1 MTKKILIIGAVAAGP
16 KAACRAKRLMQDAEI
31 TVIDMDNLI
40 SYGGCGIP
48 FYVSGE
54 VADEK
59 SLRSTTYHML
69 RDEGYFTDCKGV
81 NILTRTKALSINR
94 KEKTV
99 LVKNLDSGNEEEL
112 KYDNLVLAT
121 GSSPN
126 ILPIAGN
133 NLDGVFAISDL
144 HKAIEI
150 KERLA
155 KGQVSN
161 AVIIGGGA
169 IGLEMA
175 EAFADMWG
183 INTTVIEFMPQL
195 LPRILPKTIAMM
207 LEKHL
212 KDKGIT
218 VHTGMAA
225 KEIKGIDGKV
235 TAVVTGTEEI
245 PTDIVVMAAGVR
257 PRSELARD
265 AGLNVSQTGGIV
277 VNNRM
282 QTSDPAIYA
291 CGDCVEILNPLTG
304 KRTIAPMGSLANRE
318 GRVVGDNLAGIPS
331 TFNGWVGSFIMKAF
345 DICVGGTGLSIEAA
359 RAEGYDAIEGLSCS
373 YDRTHFYPESSL
385 MFLTLVV
392 DRKTSRILGLQGY
405 ANMGDA
411 LLARINAVAAILD
424 KHPVVEDISNME
436 LAYAPPFATA
446 VDTLNFAAYISDNML
461 SGKLRTVELED
472 FLNWMDG
479 KTDNPDWMVLDV
491 RHEREAR
498 PFVKKFADKWISVPY
513 NKVRYEMDKIPKNKN
528 LIIMCNAAGRSYE
541 IQCFLDGKDYKN
553 TYVLLGAANLL
564 KRLDIK
570 WWP

>member
-1 MTKKILIIGAVAAGP
+1 MNKKVLVIGAVAAGP
-16 KAACRAKRLMQDAEI
+16 KAACRAKRLMPDADI
-31 TVIDMDNLI
+31 TIVDMDNLI

-59 SLRSTTYHML
+59 ALRSTTYQML
-69 RDEGYFTDCKGV
+69 RDAAYFRDAKGINV
-81 NILTRTKALSINR
+81 LTGTKALSINR

-121 GSSPN
+121 GSAPN

-133 NLDGVFAISDL
+133 NLGGVFAISDL
-144 HKAIEI
+144 HKAIAI
-150 KERLA
+150 KEKLA
-155 KGQVSN
+155 KGEVSN
-161 AVIIGGGA
+161 AVVIGGGA
-169 IGLEMA
+169 IGIEMA

-183 INTTVIEFMPQL
+183 IKTTVIEYMPQL

-212 KDKGIT
+212 KDKGIA
-218 VHTGMAA
+218 VYTGTSA
-225 KEIKGIDGKV
+225 KEIKGVDGKV
-235 TAVVTGTEEI
+235 TGVITENSEI
-245 PTDIVVMAAGVR
+245 PADIVIMAAGVR

-265 AGLNVSQTGGIV
+265 AGLNVSHSGAIV

-291 CGDCVEILNPLTG
+291 CGDCVEIINPLTG

-359 RAEGYDAIEGLSCS
+359 KAEGYDAIESLVCG

-385 MFLTLVV
+385 MFLSLVA
-392 DRKTSRILGLQGY
+392 DKKTRRVLGLQGY

-411 LLARINAVAAILD
+411 LLARINAIAAILD
-424 KHPVVEDISNME
+424 KKPLIEDIGNME
-436 LAYAPPFATA
+436 LAYAPPFSTA
-446 VDTLNFAAYISDNML
+446 VDTLNFAGYIADNIL
-461 SGKLRTVELED
+461 SEKLRAIELDD

-479 KTDNPDWMVLDV
+479 KTENPDWMVLDL
-491 RHEREAR
+491 RHERESR
-498 PFVKKFADKWISVPY
+498 PFVKKFADKWLSVPY
-513 NKVRYEMDKIPKNKN
+513 NKIRYEMDKIPDNKT
-528 LIIMCNAAGRSYE
+528 LIIQCNSATRSYE
-541 IQCFLDGKDYKN
+541 IQCFLDGQGNKN
-553 TYVLLGAANLL
+553 TLVLLGGINLL